1 MKYMVHRVE
10 VDEDSVQEKLELFL
24 NRLDGE
30 VMAVIPITKPKFL
43 AMGATSVVKYVLIV
57 EKK

>member
-30 VMAVIPITKPKFL
+30 VMAVIPITTPKFL

-57 EKK
+57 E